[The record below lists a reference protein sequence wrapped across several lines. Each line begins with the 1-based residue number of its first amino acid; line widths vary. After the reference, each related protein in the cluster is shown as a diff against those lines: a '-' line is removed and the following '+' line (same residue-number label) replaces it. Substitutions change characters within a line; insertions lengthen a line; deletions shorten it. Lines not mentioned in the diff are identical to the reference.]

1 MQVIE
6 KAHVN
11 VNQRCEFHV
20 PAAHVVSVLMQL
32 PMRLA
37 SGVALGHL
45 GCKNYSLYSI
55 AKTSNYCRI
64 CGLSIPGIRQ
74 PACPV
79 TSEGG
84 KHDQVP
90 VASEARDFGNQ

>member
-1 MQVIE
+1 MQAIE
-6 KAHVN
+6 NAHLSAK
-11 VNQRCEFHV
+11 QSGEFHV
-20 PAAHVVSVLMQL
+20 PAAHVVSILMQS
-32 PMRLA
+32 PVRFA
-37 SGVALGHL
+37 SAVALGHL

-74 PACPV
+74 PACPI

-84 KHDQVP
+84 K
-90 VASEARDFGNQ
+90 R